1 MWKALGEG
9 PIIIRTG
16 VSGPARR
23 MFEGLTSVTNG
34 DYPLGLNR
42 IGANNSSLN
51 SPHPRKGCC
60 PFAHI
65 VPS

>member
-9 PIIIRTG
+9 LIIIRTG
-16 VSGPARR
+16 VCGPARR

-42 IGANNSSLN
+42 IEAITT
-51 SPHPRKGCC
+51 P
-60 PFAHI
+60 
-65 VPS
+65 